1 MQMEQFTRECLEI
14 DNEKTNGQ
22 KSLLGVSTTMDKVYE
37 RAARLVKRTLDVE
50 GAIVLDVSHSE
61 VLETSGSEGAVSV
74 VIHRADAEGGM
85 GNQTLS
91 ALEFTQ
97 LNEFFTKYPDGRI
110 SETVVPPCLRAFLP
124 SHIQYALSKLLLRY
138 HWGCLCTDVCC
149 CALKRFP
156 YSTWTSGLLRSYAR
170 TTLRNTRSAM

>member
-1 MQMEQFTRECLEI
+1 MEQFTRECLEI
-14 DNEKTNGQ
+14 DSEKTNGR

-85 GNQTLS
+85 GNQTL
-91 ALEFTQ
+91 
-97 LNEFFTKYPDGRI
+97 
-110 SETVVPPCLRAFLP
+110 
-124 SHIQYALSKLLLRY
+124 
-138 HWGCLCTDVCC
+138 
-149 CALKRFP
+149 
-156 YSTWTSGLLRSYAR
+156 
-170 TTLRNTRSAM
+170 